1 MINKYKF
8 QLFIISILSIIF
20 AYERKEATSMNTM
33 EKATFG
39 AGCFWCV
46 EAVFERLD
54 GVLEVEAGYTGGR
67 IKNPTYKEVCSGNS
81 GHAEVIQ
88 ITYNPDLINYAKLL
102 DIFWISH
109 DPTTLNRQGADVGTQ
124 YRSVIFYHSENQ
136 KKIAQKSLVEIDQ
149 SDKFNSSIVTKLES
163 LGDYYPAE
171 EYHQDYFRLNS
182 QAPYCQLVIRPK
194 LNKIF
199 NK

>member
-1 MINKYKF
+1 MF
-8 QLFIISILSIIF
+8 
-20 AYERKEATSMNTM
+20 
-33 EKATFG
+33 
-39 AGCFWCV
+39 FW
-46 EAVFERLD
+46 
-54 GVLEVEAGYTGGR
+54 T
-67 IKNPTYKEVCSGNS
+67 NHNS
-81 GHAEVIQ
+81 
-88 ITYNPDLINYAKLL
+88 
-102 DIFWISH
+102 
-109 DPTTLNRQGADVGTQ
+109 TTLNRQGLDIGTQ

>member
-1 MINKYKF
+1 
-8 QLFIISILSIIF
+8 
-20 AYERKEATSMNTM
+20 MNTM